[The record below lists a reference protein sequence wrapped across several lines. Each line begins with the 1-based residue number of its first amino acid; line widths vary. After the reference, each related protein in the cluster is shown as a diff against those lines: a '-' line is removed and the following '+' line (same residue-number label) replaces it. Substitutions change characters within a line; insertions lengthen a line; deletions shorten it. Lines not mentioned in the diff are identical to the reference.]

1 MSKGCILVQQ
11 AKEMSGEEKEQLIK
25 KIEQDAHDNEVM
37 YWGCGRAVIDALQR
51 HLNLGDS
58 EVFKA
63 ASPLAGGVG
72 RMGEACGALIAGV
85 MAIGLAYA
93 PAKFAAG
100 KVCREDPEYTEATV
114 RAHSFCEGFKE
125 KFGCLRCSD
134 VKAAV
139 RGVHYKEYTRRDTI
153 EAFEDHAK
161 CGDVTGLAARLAAE
175 IILQPTELF
184 RAEIDAALEDL
195 SQVRKQR
202 KG

>member
-1 MSKGCILVQQ
+1 MSKGHILVQQ
-11 AKEMSGEEKEQLIK
+11 AKEMSEGGKEQLLK

-37 YWGCGRAVIDALQR
+37 YWGCGRAVIDALLR
-51 HLNLGDS
+51 HLNLGTS

-72 RMGEACGALIAGV
+72 RMGEACGALAAGV

-93 PAKFAAG
+93 PVKFDAA
-100 KVCREDPEYTEATV
+100 KVCREDPEYTEAAV
-114 RAHSFCEGFKE
+114 RAHKFCEKFKE

-139 RGVHYKEYTRRDTI
+139 RGVHYKEYTRRNTI

-161 CGDVTGLAARLAAE
+161 CGDVTGPAARLAAE

-184 RAEIDAALEDL
+184 TAEINAELEDL
-195 SQVRKQR
+195 RQVRKQQ